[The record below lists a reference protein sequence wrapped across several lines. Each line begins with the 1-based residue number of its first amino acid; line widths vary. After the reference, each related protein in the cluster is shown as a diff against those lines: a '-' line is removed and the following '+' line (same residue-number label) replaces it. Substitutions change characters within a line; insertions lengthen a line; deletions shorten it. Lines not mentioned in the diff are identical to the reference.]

1 MGPMDLVVG
10 LIGDALA
17 DQSPLTSH
25 DDFDAFPLITDL
37 LITNNFRATTRHADR
52 LAAFFATWG
61 LTIEYNRGDIGNQRM
76 PDEKRGPARITLPP
90 RSKVPEVVEPIVVPE
105 GVPVHTSEKLIA
117 RMPPGRR
124 EPWAGP
130 LAGLG
135 PSLFLALLLFPRL
148 CSFS

>member
-61 LTIEYNRGDIGNQRM
+61 LTIEYNRGDIGNHRM

-105 GVPVHTSEKLIA
+105 GGPVHTSDKLIA
-117 RMPPGRR
+117 RMPPVRPGACVGSSAAVRL
-124 EPWAGP
+124 P
-130 LAGLG
+130 LCYISAI
-135 PSLFLALLLFPRL
+135 LA
-148 CSFS
+148 

>member
-25 DDFDAFPLITDL
+25 DDFDALPLMPDL

-117 RMPPGRR
+117 RMPPVRR
-124 EPWAGP
+124 EPRGGS
-130 LAGLG
+130 LAVRVA
-135 PSLFLALLLFPRL
+135 PFFVVFSFLQ
-148 CSFS
+148 